1 MYYRVSLKLKPGTQ
15 ILRQFLRSHGFSTHR
30 RDLMRLSQ
38 DNGVD
43 DSNVPHYYECYYNDD
58 KPLAQVAE
66 DRIEEELKN
75 GTIVECTTKT
85 AQWFPNF

>member
-1 MYYRVSLKLKPGTQ
+1 MG
-15 ILRQFLRSHGFSTHR
+15 
-30 RDLMRLSQ
+30 LSQ

-43 DSNVPHYYECYYNDD
+43 DSNVPQPHYYECYYNGD
-58 KPLAQVAE
+58 KPLAQVAK
-66 DRIEEELKN
+66 DRIEEELEN